1 MPRPLL
7 RVSFSPPGCS
17 AGDNGRPTVT
27 LLRREPTSSQRPRAS
42 FPASFHVPTPAES
55 TAPLLD

>member
-7 RVSFSPPGCS
+7 RVSFSPPGVLCG
-17 AGDNGRPTVT
+17 GDNGRPAVT

-42 FPASFHVPTPAES
+42 FHVPTPAES
-55 TAPLLD
+55 TVPLLD